1 MAMGL
6 VMAEEEAEEV
16 VEEDEVV
23 IEVEEEEEVEEE
35 DEEAGVVVVIEAK
48 AGIDYKKCIVKIH
61 LVTMYCLAL
70 IEGLRN
76 TP

>member
-23 IEVEEEEEVEEE
+23 IEVEEEVEEE

-48 AGIDYKKCIVKIH
+48 AGIDYKTCIVNSSRYD
-61 LVTMYCLAL
+61 VLASFD
-70 IEGLRN
+70 RR
-76 TP
+76 PS

>member
-23 IEVEEEEEVEEE
+23 IEVEEEVEEE